1 MSKLITLSDASSIGI
16 HAMILI
22 KRADD
27 SINAGEI
34 ANRTGNSKHHVAKI
48 LQQLTKQGYINSL
61 RGPLGGFILKKKPRD
76 ISFLNIYESIEGPIE
91 IEECSNSDKQKAN
104 NKCITHEIIS
114 NLSEKLKNYLSNQ
127 TLDKF

>member
-22 KRADD
+22 KRAAD

-34 ANRTGNSKHHVAKI
+34 ADRTGNSKHHVAKI

-91 IEECSNSDKQKAN
+91 IEECSNSDKQKVN
-104 NKCITHEIIS
+104 NKCITHKIIS
-114 NLSEKLKNYLSNQ
+114 NLSKKLKNYMSNQ